1 MKFEVKA
8 SLSTFDDGN
17 DYDIKDEFEAKD
29 WNEAEE
35 KARDIYYAWEDSGRG
50 FRVICLDTNE
60 EREFEEEQHTPQD
73 KIDRLNA
80 IYANAY
86 PDIYNET

>member
-8 SLSTFDDGN
+8 ILSTFNDGDN
-17 DYDIKDEFEAKD
+17 YDVRDEFEAKD

-35 KARDIYYAWEDSGRG
+35 KGRDIYFAWEDSGSG
-50 FRVICLDTNE
+50 FIVTCLDTNE
-60 EREFEEEQHTPQD
+60 EREFEEEQHTPQS